1 MSDYCYIFSKLIYHM
16 NNKQVREYSATEIEK
31 KWRKKWA
38 DDKLY
43 EIDIENTP
51 EEDKFYN
58 LTMFPYPSGSN
69 LHMGHWLNYGGV
81 DTFGRYMRLKGK
93 TVFQPMGFD
102 SFGLPAEN
110 YAIKTG
116 VHPEDSISTN
126 VATMKEQI
134 SNMGGMWDWS
144 KQVIT
149 SSPEYYKWTQWLF
162 LKMLEEGL
170 AYQAESLVN
179 WDPVDQTVLANEQVL
194 PDGTAERSGAVVE
207 KKMMKQ
213 WYFKITEFAEELLDF
228 NGTNW
233 PEKTKKMQENWI
245 GKSKG
250 TVVVFDIL
258 DEDSGFIE
266 KTDKSI
272 EAFTTRADTL
282 FGVIYM
288 VVAPEHPMVDELLA
302 EDYKE
307 QCEKYIK
314 QALLKNEIERSAE
327 GKEKT
332 GVFTGSY
339 GENPINGQPV
349 PIWIADYVIGSYGT
363 GAIMAVPAHDKRD
376 HEFAM
381 KYKLDIIEVID
392 GDKGEEDIFTGYGIA
407 KESGEFN
414 GMKSEEAREAIT
426 AKLDSLGKGKSETTY
441 RLRDWSVTRQ
451 RYWGAPTPIIYCD
464 DCGVVPVPVEDLPV
478 VLPREV
484 DYKPKGKAPLAT
496 SEEFMNCK
504 CPTCGKNAKR
514 ETDTLDTFVCSS
526 WYYLRYP
533 NANDNLQ
540 AIDKEKSLK
549 WAPIDMY
556 IGGAEHATMHL
567 LYVRFVNLVMNKLGY
582 IDNKEPT
589 HRLFHQGLITKDGA
603 KMSKSKGNV
612 VNPDSYVEKHG
623 SDILKMYLMFMGPF
637 ADGGDWSDTGITG
650 VLRFRDKFW
659 RMMNTPEVSGLDQE
673 VEKKM
678 HKVIASISEDME
690 KLQFNTC
697 LSALM
702 EFTNLAGKKGLTKEA
717 KEIITALIAPL
728 APHMAEEI
736 WTTILGHEESLFTG
750 NRWPIADPKMLI
762 DDTVTLGVQ
771 INGKLRGEVEL
782 AIDEDRDS
790 ALKKARAEVAGSL
803 KGKEIVKEIYVPGKI
818 ISLVVKG

>member
-1 MSDYCYIFSKLIYHM
+1 MSK
-16 NNKQVREYSATEIEK
+16 NKVREYNAVEVEK

-38 DDKLY
+38 EDKLH
-43 EIDIENTP
+43 EVDIEGTP

-81 DTFGRYMRLKGK
+81 DTFGRYMRLTGK

-126 VATMKEQI
+126 VATMKKQI
-134 SNMGGMWDWS
+134 SEMGGMWDWS

-194 PDGTAERSGAVVE
+194 ADGTAERSGAVVE
-207 KKMMKQ
+207 KKLMKQ
-213 WYFKITEFAEELLDF
+213 WYFKITDFAEDLLDF
-228 NGTNW
+228 SGTDW
-233 PEKTKKMQENWI
+233 PEKTRKMQENWI
-245 GKSKG
+245 GKSEG
-250 TVVVFDIL
+250 TEIVFDL
-258 DEDSGFIE
+258 LSEDSGYTE
-266 KTDKSI
+266 KTGESLV
-272 EAFTTRADTL
+272 AFSTRADTL
-282 FGVIYM
+282 YGATYM

-302 EDYKE
+302 DDYRE

-314 QALLKNEIERSAE
+314 AALMKNEIERSAE

-339 GENPINGQPV
+339 AENPINGKPV
-349 PIWIADYVIGSYGT
+349 PIWVADYVIGSYGT

-376 HEFAM
+376 YEFAK

-392 GDKGEEDIFTGYGIA
+392 GDKGEEEIFTGYGIA
-407 KESGEFN
+407 KNSGEFD
-414 GMKSEEAREAIT
+414 GEISEKVKEGIT
-426 AKLDSLGKGKSETTY
+426 AKLEAIGKGSAKTTY
-441 RLRDWSVTRQ
+441 RLRDWSVSRQ
-451 RYWGAPTPIIYCD
+451 RYWGAPIPVVYCD
-464 DCGVVPVPVEDLPV
+464 DCGVVPVPVSDLPV
-478 VLPREV
+478 ELPRDV
-484 DYKPKGKAPLAT
+484 DYQPKGKAPLAT
-496 SEEFMNCK
+496 SEEFVNCK
-504 CPTCGKNAKR
+504 CPSCGGNAKR

-533 NANDNLQ
+533 NANDDTQ
-540 AIDKEKSLK
+540 AIDKALAKK

-556 IGGAEHATMHL
+556 IGGSEHATMHL
-567 LYVRFVNLVMNKLGY
+567 LYVRFVNMVMQKLGY
-582 IDNKEPT
+582 VDHKEPT
-589 HRLFHQGLITKDGA
+589 LRLFHQGLITKDGA

-612 VNPDSYVEKHG
+612 VNPDEYVEKHG

-659 RMMNTPEVSGLDQE
+659 KMLLSPEVSELDKE
-673 VEKKM
+673 VEKKL
-678 HKVIASISEDME
+678 HKVIDSITTDME
-690 KLQFNTC
+690 NLQFNTC

-702 EFTNLAGKKGLTKEA
+702 EFTNLASKKGLTRDA
-717 KEIITALIAPL
+717 KEKIVTLISPL

-736 WTTILGHEESLFTG
+736 WMDVLEHEESLFAAG
-750 NRWPIADPKMLI
+750 KVWPEANPEMLV
-762 DDTVTLGVQ
+762 DDVVTLGVQ
-771 INGKLRGEVEL
+771 VNGKLRGEVEL
-782 AIDEDRDS
+782 GVDEARES
-790 ALKKARAEVAGSL
+790 ALEKSREVVAGSL
-803 KGKEIVKEIYVPGKI
+803 EGKDVVKEIYVPGKI
-818 ISLVVKG
+818 INFVVK

>member
-1 MSDYCYIFSKLIYHM
+1 MSNSK
-16 NNKQVREYSATEIEK
+16 VREYNAIEIEK
-31 KWRKKWA
+31 KWRKKWEEE
-38 DDKLY
+38 KLY
-43 EIDIENTP
+43 EIDIEGTP

-81 DTFGRYMRLKGK
+81 DTFGRYMRLTGK

-116 VHPEDSISTN
+116 VHPEDSIATN
-126 VATMKEQI
+126 VATMKKQI
-134 SNMGGMWDWS
+134 SEMGGMWDWS

-207 KKMMKQ
+207 KKLMKQ
-213 WYFKITEFAEELLDF
+213 WYFKITDYAEELLDF
-228 NGTNW
+228 HGVNW

-245 GKSKG
+245 GKSEG
-250 TVVVFDIL
+250 TEIVFDL
-258 DEDSGFIE
+258 LTEESGYTE
-266 KTDKSI
+266 KSG
-272 EAFTTRADTL
+272 ESLVAFSTRADTL
-282 FGVIYM
+282 YGATYM
-288 VVAPEHPMVDELLA
+288 VVAPEHPMVDVLLA
-302 EDYKE
+302 DDYRE

-314 QALLKNEIERSAE
+314 EALMKNEIERSAE

-339 GENPINGQPV
+339 AENPINGQPV
-349 PIWIADYVIGSYGT
+349 PIWVADYVIGSYGT

-376 HEFAM
+376 YEFAK
-381 KYKLDIIEVID
+381 KYKLDIIEVVD
-392 GDKGEEDIFTGYGIA
+392 GDKGEEEIFTGYGIV
-407 KESGEFN
+407 KN
-414 GMKSEEAREAIT
+414 SEEFDGMTSEKTKEGIT
-426 AKLDSLGKGKSETTY
+426 AKLEKIGKGSAKITY
-441 RLRDWSVTRQ
+441 RLRDWSVSRQ
-451 RYWGAPTPIIYCD
+451 RYWGAPIPIIYCD
-464 DCGVVPVPVEDLPV
+464 DCGAVPVPEQDLPV

-496 SEEFMNCK
+496 SEEFVNCQ
-504 CPTCGKNAKR
+504 CPKCGKNAKR

-533 NANDNLQ
+533 NANDDTQ
-540 AIDKEKSLK
+540 AIDKALSKK
-549 WAPIDMY
+549 WSPIDMY
-556 IGGAEHATMHL
+556 IGGSEHATMHL
-567 LYVRFVNLVMNKLGY
+567 LYVRFVNMFMNKLGFVEH
-582 IDNKEPT
+582 KEPAL
-589 HRLFHQGLITKDGA
+589 RLFHQGLITKDGA

-612 VNPDSYVEKHG
+612 VNPDGYVEKHG

-659 RMMNTPEVSGLDQE
+659 RMLLSEEVEALDAE
-673 VEKKM
+673 VEKKL
-678 HKVIASISEDME
+678 HKVIDSITTDMQN
-690 KLQFNTC
+690 LQFNTC

-702 EFTNLAGKKGLTKEA
+702 EFTNLASNKGLTRDA
-717 KEIITALIAPL
+717 KERIVTLISPL

-736 WTTILGHEESLFTG
+736 WREVLGYEESLFAAG
-750 NRWPIADPKMLI
+750 KVWPEANPEMLV
-762 DDTVTLGVQ
+762 DDVVTLGVQ
-771 INGKLRGEVEL
+771 VNGKLRGEVEL
-782 AIDEDRDS
+782 AVDESKDK
-790 ALKKARAEVAGSL
+790 ALEKAREAVAGSL
-803 KGKEIVKEIYVPGKI
+803 EGKEIIKEIYVPGRI
-818 ISLVVKG
+818 ISLVVK